1 MTTSREATYHPA
13 MVNTIGEIL
22 PAAARRFGD
31 KVALVVG
38 AKAFS
43 FAELELMS
51 NRVANGLLSVGVEPG
66 DRVTLYGPNC
76 WEWLVAYYAI
86 AKTGAVVNPISSMFT
101 VEEVRYVVADSGARA
116 VVASSEK
123 GIPVLDLVGAA
134 SLSCVVLWGDEIP
147 PGATSFT
154 TWIDEAS
161 SDFVPVQ
168 RARGDLA
175 AVCYTSGT
183 TGHPKGAMQSHRAV
197 VSAAVG
203 TVVMGGR
210 GPDDR
215 IINSLPLPHV
225 YGSCVFNAAMM
236 AGSTLII
243 VPRFD
248 AKEVMAAIAEHRATL
263 MDGVPTAYYYL
274 LAHPDFDDADLS
286 SLTRCWVGGQTL
298 PEAKAIEFT
307 QRTGCP
313 IHEVW
318 GMTELAGAASANPVV
333 GPNKP
338 GTIGIAYPG
347 NSMRV
352 VDIDDPDVLLGPGE
366 RGELMF
372 RGPLV
377 MDGYLGN
384 EDATRASIE
393 PNGWLHSGDIA
404 TMDEDGYFTIVDRK
418 TDMILTAGY
427 NVYPAELERVLCMH
441 PAVSLA
447 AVSGVP
453 DELKGELAKA
463 YVVLKPDSA
472 ASADELVAHCRRHLA
487 AYKVPRAVQFVDDV
501 PITASGK
508 IMRRLLT
515 DIDDGTR

>member
-1 MTTSREATYHPA
+1 MAYCWAMGTT
-13 MVNTIGEIL
+13 VGEIL
-22 PAAARRFGD
+22 PEAARRFGE

-38 AKAFS
+38 AEVFS
-43 FAELELMS
+43 FSLLESLS
-51 NRVANGLLSVGVEPG
+51 NRVANGLVSVGVKPG

-76 WEWLVAYYAI
+76 WQWLVAYYAI

-101 VEEVRYVVADSGARA
+101 VDEVRFVVEDSGARV
-116 VVASSEK
+116 VVASTEH
-123 GIPVLDLVGAA
+123 GMPVIDLVGTAG
-134 SLSCVVLWGDEIP
+134 LSCVVLWGDEVP
-147 PGATSFT
+147 EGATAFT
-154 TWIDEAS
+154 SWIDNAS
-161 SDFVPVQ
+161 SEFAPVH
-168 RARGDLA
+168 RERGDPA
-175 AVCYTSGT
+175 AICYTSGT
-183 TGHPKGAMQSHRAV
+183 TGRPKGAIQSQRAII
-197 VSAAVG
+197 SAAVG
-203 TVVMGGR
+203 TVVMGAR

-215 IINSLPLPHV
+215 VINSLPLPHV

-236 AGSTLII
+236 AGSTFIM

-248 AKEVMAAIAEHRATL
+248 AKLVMASIAEHRATL

-274 LAHPDFDDADLS
+274 LADPGFDDADLS
-286 SLTRCWVGGQTL
+286 TLTRCWVGGQTL

-307 QRTGCP
+307 ERTGCP

-338 GTIGIAYPG
+338 GTIGIAFPG

-352 VDIDDPDVLLGPGE
+352 VDVDDPNVVLGPGE

-372 RGPLV
+372 RGPMV
-377 MDGYLGN
+377 MDGYFGN
-384 EDATRASIE
+384 EEATRASIE
-393 PNGWLHSGDIA
+393 PDGWLHSGDIA

-447 AVSGVP
+447 AVTGVP
-453 DELKGELAKA
+453 DEVKGELAKA
-463 YVVLKPDSA
+463 YVVLKPGRA
-472 ASADELVAHCRRHLA
+472 VTAQELIAHSRNHLA
-487 AYKVPRAVQFVDDV
+487 AYKLPRAIQFVDEV

-508 IMRRLLT
+508 IMRRLLK
-515 DIDDGTR
+515 DVDDGNR

>member
-1 MTTSREATYHPA
+1 MTT
-13 MVNTIGEIL
+13 TIGEIL
-22 PAAARRFGD
+22 PEAARRFGD
-31 KVALVVG
+31 KVALLVEG
-38 AKAFS
+38 ETFTFS
-43 FAELELMS
+43 ELDSMS
-51 NRVANGLLSVGVEPG
+51 NRVANGLVSVGVQPG

-76 WEWLVAYYAI
+76 WQWLVAYYAI
-86 AKTGAVVNPISSMFT
+86 AKAGAVVNPISSMFT
-101 VEEVRYVVADSGARA
+101 VEEVRFVVADSGAR
-116 VVASSEK
+116 VVMASCDK
-123 GIPVLDLVGAA
+123 GSPILDLVGTAA
-134 SLSCVVLWGDEIP
+134 LSCVVLWGDDVP
-147 PGATSFT
+147 AGAASFT
-154 TWIDEAS
+154 SWIDERSA
-161 SDFVPVQ
+161 DFVLV
-168 RARGDLA
+168 RRERSDLA

-183 TGHPKGAMQSHRAV
+183 TGHPKGAMQSQRAV
-197 VSAAVG
+197 ISAAVG
-203 TVVMGGR
+203 TVVMGAR

-215 IINSLPLPHV
+215 VINSLPLPHV

-236 AGSTLII
+236 AGSTLIM

-248 AKEVMAAIAEHRATL
+248 AKTVMAAVTEHRATL

-274 LAHPDFDDADLS
+274 LADPDFDDADLS

-352 VDIDDPDVLLGPGE
+352 VDIDDPNKVLGPGE

-377 MDGYLGN
+377 MDGYFGN
-384 EDATRASIE
+384 EEATRASIE
-393 PNGWLHSGDIA
+393 PDGWLHSGDIA
-404 TMDEDGYFTIVDRK
+404 TVDEDGYFTIVDRK

-453 DELKGELAKA
+453 DEVKGELAKA
-463 YVVLKPDSA
+463 YVVLKPGARVTSDA
-472 ASADELVAHCRRHLA
+472 LVTHCREHLA
-487 AYKVPRAVQFVDDV
+487 AYKAPRVVQFVDAV

-508 IMRRLLT
+508 IVRRLLK